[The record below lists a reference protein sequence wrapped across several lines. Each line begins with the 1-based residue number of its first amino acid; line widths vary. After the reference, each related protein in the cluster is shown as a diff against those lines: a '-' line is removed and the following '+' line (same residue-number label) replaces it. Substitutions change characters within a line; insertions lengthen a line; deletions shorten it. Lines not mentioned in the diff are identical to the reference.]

1 MKISSKH
8 KWYQHEEIPTKF
20 FLNLEK
26 QKAVSTTVGHFF
38 NYLLLVKNLIN
49 TFKVF
54 SIFGGL
60 KTNFFKCGFTWL
72 GLKSIN
78 LTIDTIKVLGVH
90 FS

>member
-1 MKISSKH
+1 MLYLYIAF
-8 KWYQHEEIPTKF
+8 T
-20 FLNLEK
+20 ND
-26 QKAVSTTVGHFF
+26 STFFF

-54 SIFGGL
+54 SFFFLGL
-60 KTNFFKCGFTWL
+60 KTNFFKCDFTWL
-72 GLKSIN
+72 GSLKRVLQAVCGLKSIN